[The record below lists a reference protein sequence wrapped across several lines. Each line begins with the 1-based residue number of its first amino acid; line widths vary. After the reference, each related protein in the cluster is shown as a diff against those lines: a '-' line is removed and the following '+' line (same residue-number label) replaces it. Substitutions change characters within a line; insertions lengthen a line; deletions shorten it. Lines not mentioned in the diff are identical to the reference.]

1 MATCGLWP
9 TKRGIVAVVADD
21 DGLAAG
27 PARTVACTADA
38 CWALLAHIEAH
49 HGLDCRFVI
58 TDEALAADKRFGQ
71 LAARRGSHVLV
82 VSAILVDGLRALTGA
97 ARAPPKRLALLLAR
111 LPLCGPLAERLT
123 PLRLQLQLL

>member
-21 DGLAAG
+21 DGVAAG
-27 PARTVACTADA
+27 PARTAACTIEA
-38 CWALLAHIEAH
+38 CWALLDHIEAL

-58 TDEALAADKRFGQ
+58 TDEALSADKRFGQ
-71 LAARRGSHVLV
+71 LAARRGAQVLV
-82 VSAILVDGLRALTGA
+82 VSAVLVDGLRALTGA

-111 LPLCGPLAERLT
+111 LPLCGPLVGQLQ
-123 PLRLQLQLL
+123 PLRLQLDLL